1 MSIEFITG
9 TIAVVAMLGTIFTK
23 YITTVRILRLRET
36 LLEEEAGVRNLRG
49 QLKVVQN
56 EKGVA
61 DRQEKTLAEQKERL
75 EKRLPRL
82 QEELKKLKS

>member
-9 TIAVVAMLGTIFTK
+9 AIAVATMLGTVFTK

-36 LLEEEAGVRNLRG
+36 LLECEGEVRNLRG
-49 QLKVVQN
+49 HLKVLQN
-56 EKGVA
+56 ERGVSE
-61 DRQEKTLAEQKERL
+61 RQEKTLSDQKQRL

-82 QEELKKLKS
+82 QEELRKLKA